1 MHGVKYE
8 LRFPWGSFILKAK
21 KIKGAKSHYIISLSQ
36 SNLTQEGPDYV
47 GKISLFKSDQ
57 I

>member
-1 MHGVKYE
+1 LHGVKYE